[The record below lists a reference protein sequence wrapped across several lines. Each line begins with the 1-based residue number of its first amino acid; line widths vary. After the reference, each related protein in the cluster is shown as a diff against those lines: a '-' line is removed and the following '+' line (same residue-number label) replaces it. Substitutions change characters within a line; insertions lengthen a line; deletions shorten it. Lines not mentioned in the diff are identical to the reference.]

1 MRVPLETNHNLMKA
15 ILCTQFGPPEE
26 LALSEIPS
34 PTPGKGQVVIMV
46 RACGV
51 NFPDTLIIQNKYQF
65 KPPLPFA
72 PGGEVS
78 GIIKEVGEGVK
89 HLNVGDAV
97 LSLTGWGGFAEE
109 VVADAATTLPIP
121 SGMDF
126 VTAAGMMYTYGTS
139 YHALKNRAHL
149 QPGETLLVLGAAGG
163 VGLAAVQLGVLMGAN
178 VIAAASSEEKL
189 AVCKE
194 MGVTAT
200 INYSTENLR
209 EAMKVLTEDNGAD
222 VIYDPVGDRYTEP
235 ALRSIAWKG
244 RYLVVGFAGGEIP
257 RIPMNLPLLK
267 GCQIVGVFWG
277 AFTKNEPRE
286 SQRNFEDLL
295 SWIEKGKLQQHLHKT
310 YPLADA
316 PEALRDMLERRVVGK
331 AVIVV

>member
-1 MRVPLETNHNLMKA
+1 MKA
-15 ILCTQFGPPEE
+15 ILCTQFGLPEE
-26 LALSEIPS
+26 LTLGDVPP
-34 PTPGKGQVVIMV
+34 PTPGKGQVVV
-46 RACGV
+46 SVKACGV

-65 KPPLPFA
+65 KPPLPFS

-109 VVADAATTLPIP
+109 VVANAATTLPIP
-121 SGMDF
+121 PGMDY
-126 VTAAGMMYTYGTS
+126 VTAASVMYTYGTS
-139 YHALKNRAHL
+139 YHALKNRAQL

-163 VGLAAVQLGVLMGAN
+163 VGLAAVQLGVLMGAT
-178 VIAAASSEEKL
+178 VIAAASSDKKL
-189 AVCKE
+189 AVCRE
-194 MGVTAT
+194 LGASAT
-200 INYSTENLR
+200 INYSTEDIR
-209 EAMKVLTEDNGAD
+209 ERMKEITQGRGTD

-257 RIPMNLPLLK
+257 KIPLNLPLLK

-277 AFTKNEPRE
+277 AFAKNEPKE
-286 SQRNFEDLL
+286 SQKNFQELL
-295 SWIEKGKLQQHLHKT
+295 TWIAQGKLKQHVYKT
-310 YPLADA
+310 YSLPDA
-316 PEALRDMLERRVVGK
+316 PAALRDMMERKVVGK
-331 AVIVV
+331 AVVAI